1 MQTKLPS
8 RRFRFAP
15 LIFSLLGCSCLL
27 APAIRGNDAPSW
39 MHAVANAPLPEHD
52 EKTDAVLLYSEEI
65 LTVQP
70 NGKMKEIDRAVY
82 KILRPDGRHY
92 GKWHFYF
99 DDQTKISSLHG
110 WSIPASGKDYE
121 VKDKDTIETGYN
133 SVAGG
138 ELFSN
143 LHFKWLE
150 IPAAEPGNVVGY
162 EIERERRPYI
172 FEDDWV
178 IQETVPVREA
188 RYTLQ
193 LPPGWEYKAV
203 WVNHPEV
210 APNSSGVSQYQ
221 WNVKDL
227 PAIRPEREM
236 PPYSSVASQMIVHI
250 LPPPGS
256 GITKSFT
263 TWNELGKWYGDLWK
277 SRMNES
283 PQIKQKA
290 DELTRSIPSKIDQM
304 RVLANYLQDNFR
316 YVAIELG
323 IGGWQPHPSEDIFV
337 HKYGDCKDKSNLLS
351 VMLRDIGIDSFPV
364 FINTHRGAVGPEVP
378 PGLHIFN
385 HAIIAVRLPDEVKDP
400 ALLAVVKHPQFGRL
414 LYFDPTD
421 EETPFG
427 SIRGELQANYALL
440 VTPQGGE
447 LLPLPTLPLSI
458 TGISRQGRLT
468 VDSHGV
474 LQGSVQE
481 VRAGDSAMW
490 QRYSL
495 RKVEKD
501 ADRIKPV
508 ESLMAHSL
516 STFHITKAS
525 ITNLNQRDLPFKYD
539 WTFYSQNYAKTA
551 GNLLLLRPRVVGTKA
566 DDILE
571 TKEPRKYPVEF
582 EGPRRDTDTFEI
594 KIPAGYEVDEL
605 PPPID
610 ADYSFGSYHSKTEVT
625 GDAIRYTR
633 TFEIKELSVPVSKAD
648 DLKKFYRIIAS
659 DERNA
664 AVLKPVAH

>member
-1 MQTKLPS
+1 MPTSLFPRQ
-8 RRFRFAP
+8 RRFVP
-15 LIFSLLGCSCLL
+15 LFPLLLGCTVVL
-27 APAIRGNDAPSW
+27 APVVRGNDAPAW
-39 MHAVANAPLPEHD
+39 MHAVVNAPLPEHD

-65 LTVQP
+65 LTVQS

-99 DDQTKISSLHG
+99 DDETKISALHG

-121 VKDKDTIETGYN
+121 VKDKDTIETGY
-133 SVAGG
+133 SGVAGG
-138 ELFSN
+138 ELFNN
-143 LHFKWLE
+143 LHYKWLD

-172 FEDDWV
+172 FEDEWV
-178 IQETVPVREA
+178 VQDTVPVREA

-210 APNSSGVSQYQ
+210 SPSSAGASQYQ
-221 WNVKDL
+221 WNVTQV
-227 PAIRPEREM
+227 PAIRLEREM
-236 PPYSSVASQMIVHI
+236 PPYRAVASQMIVHI
-250 LPPPGS
+250 LPPSGS
-256 GITKSFT
+256 GITKFFA
-263 TWNELGKWYGDLWK
+263 TWNDMGKWYGDLWR
-277 SRMNES
+277 SRAIES
-283 PQIKQKA
+283 PQIKQKV
-290 DELTRSIPSKIDQM
+290 DELTRSVPSKIGQM

-351 VMLRDIGIDSFPV
+351 VMLRDIGIDTFPV
-364 FINTHRGAVGPEVP
+364 VINIHRGVAGPEVP
-378 PGLHIFN
+378 PRLHIFN
-385 HAIIAVRLPDEVKDP
+385 HVILAIRLPDEVKDP
-400 ALLAVVKHPQFGRL
+400 ELLAVVKHPQFGRL

-447 LLPLPTLPLSI
+447 LLSLPALPLSV
-458 TGISRQGRLT
+458 TGINRHGNLT
-468 VDSHGV
+468 VDIRGV

-481 VRAGDSAMW
+481 VREGDSAMR

-495 RKVEKD
+495 RAVEKD

-516 STFHITKAS
+516 STFQITKAS
-525 ITNLNQRDLPFKYD
+525 ITNLKQRDLPFKFD
-539 WTFYSQNYAKTA
+539 WTFYSQDYAKTA

-582 EGPRRDTDTFEI
+582 EGPRRDTDSFVI
-594 KIPAGYEVDEL
+594 KIPVGYVVDDL
-605 PPPID
+605 PPPTD
-610 ADYSFGSYHSKTEVT
+610 VDFSFGSYHSKTEAV
-625 GDAIRYTR
+625 GDTILYTR
-633 TFEIKELSVPVSKAD
+633 TFEIRELSVPVSKAD
-648 DLKKFYRIIAS
+648 DLKKFYRIIAT
-659 DERNA
+659 DERNT
-664 AVLKPVAH
+664 AVLKPVSH

>member
-52 EKTDAVLLYSEEI
+52 EKTDAVLLFSEEI

-70 NGKMKEIDRAVY
+70 NGKMKEIDRAAY

-92 GKWHFYF
+92 GKWPFYF
-99 DDQTKISSLHG
+99 DDETKISSLHG

-162 EIERERRPYI
+162 EIEREQRPFVFQDEWI
-172 FEDDWV
+172 V
-178 IQETVPVREA
+178 QKTVPVREA
-188 RYTLQ
+188 HYTLQ
-193 LPPGWEYKAV
+193 LPQGWEYKAV
-203 WVNHPEV
+203 WLNHAEV
-210 APNSSGVSQYQ
+210 VPTSSGNNQFQ
-221 WNVKDL
+221 WTVRDL
-227 PAIRPEREM
+227 PGIKHEHRM
-236 PPYSSVASQMIVHI
+236 PPYLAVATQMIIHI
-250 LPPPGS
+250 YPPSGS
-256 GITKSFT
+256 GAIKSFA
-263 TWNELGKWYGDLWK
+263 TWNDMGKWYGDLWK
-277 SRMNES
+277 SRGSDN
-283 PQIKQKA
+283 PQIRQKVA
-290 DELTRSIPSKIDQM
+290 ELTKSSPSKLAQM
-304 RVLANYLQDNFR
+304 RALAGFIQDDIR

-323 IGGWQPHPSEDIFV
+323 IGGWQPHMAEDVFV

-351 VMLRDIGIDSFPV
+351 AMLRQVGIESFHV
-364 FINTHRGAVGPEVP
+364 AINTNRGVVGPDVP
-378 PGLHIFN
+378 PRLGIFN
-385 HAIIAVRLPDEVKDP
+385 HSILAIRLPDEANDP

-427 SIRGELQANYALL
+427 FIRGELQANYALL

-468 VDSHGV
+468 VDSRGL

-481 VRAGDSAMW
+481 VRVGDFAMW

-516 STFHITKAS
+516 STFQITKAS
-525 ITNLNQRDLPFKYD
+525 ITNLSQRDMPFKYD

-610 ADYSFGSYHSKTEVT
+610 ADYSFGSYHSKTEVA

-633 TFEIKELSVPVSKAD
+633 TFEIKELSVPTSKVD

-659 DERNA
+659 DERNT
-664 AVLKPVAH
+664 AVLKPVVH

>member
-1 MQTKLPS
+1 MPTSLFPRQ
-8 RRFRFAP
+8 RRFVP
-15 LIFSLLGCSCLL
+15 LFPLLLGCTVVL
-27 APAIRGNDAPSW
+27 APVVRGNDAPAW
-39 MHAVANAPLPEHD
+39 MHAVVNAPLPEHD

-65 LTVQP
+65 LTVQS

-99 DDQTKISSLHG
+99 DDETKISALHG

-121 VKDKDTIETGYN
+121 VKDKDTIETGY
-133 SVAGG
+133 SGVAGG
-138 ELFSN
+138 ELFNN
-143 LHFKWLE
+143 LHYKWLD

-172 FEDDWV
+172 FEDEWV
-178 IQETVPVREA
+178 VQDTVPVREA

-210 APNSSGVSQYQ
+210 SPSSAGASQYQ
-221 WNVKDL
+221 WNVTQV
-227 PAIRPEREM
+227 PAIRLEREM
-236 PPYSSVASQMIVHI
+236 PPYRAVASQMIVHI
-250 LPPPGS
+250 LPPSGS
-256 GITKSFT
+256 GITKFFA
-263 TWNELGKWYGDLWK
+263 TWNDMGKWYGDLWR
-277 SRMNES
+277 SRAIES
-283 PQIKQKA
+283 PQIKQKV
-290 DELTRSIPSKIDQM
+290 DELTRSVPSKIGQM

-351 VMLRDIGIDSFPV
+351 VMLRDIGIDTFPV
-364 FINTHRGAVGPEVP
+364 VINIHRGVAGPEVP
-378 PGLHIFN
+378 PRLHIFN
-385 HAIIAVRLPDEVKDP
+385 HVILAIRLPDEVKDP
-400 ALLAVVKHPQFGRL
+400 ELLAVVKHPQFGRL

-447 LLPLPTLPLSI
+447 LLSLPALPLSV
-458 TGISRQGRLT
+458 TGINRHGNLT
-468 VDSHGV
+468 VDIRGV

-481 VRAGDSAMW
+481 VREGDSAMR

-495 RKVEKD
+495 RAVEKD

-516 STFHITKAS
+516 STFQITKAS
-525 ITNLNQRDLPFKYD
+525 ITNLKQRDLPFKFD
-539 WTFYSQNYAKTA
+539 WTFYSQDYAKTA

-582 EGPRRDTDTFEI
+582 EGPRRDTDSFVI
-594 KIPAGYEVDEL
+594 KIPVGYVVDDL
-605 PPPID
+605 PPPTD
-610 ADYSFGSYHSKTEVT
+610 VDFSFGSYHSKTEAV
-625 GDAIRYTR
+625 GDTILYTR
-633 TFEIKELSVPVSKAD
+633 TFEIRELSVPVSKAD

-659 DERNA
+659 DERNT
-664 AVLKPVAH
+664 AVLKPASH